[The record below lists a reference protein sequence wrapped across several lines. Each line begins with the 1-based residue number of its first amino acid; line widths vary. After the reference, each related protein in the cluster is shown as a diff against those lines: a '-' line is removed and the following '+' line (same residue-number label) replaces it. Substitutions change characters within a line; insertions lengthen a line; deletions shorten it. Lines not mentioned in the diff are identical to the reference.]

1 MTISEAKDILVNRIG
16 FRDDETVV
24 GFTLSAENLTTDSGR
39 VFQGEHSCVTLQNI
53 RDCQPIVNISES
65 KFNAYLQTLKE
76 QTVLQVLSDAFEKD
90 YIDDNLLTKYP
101 SAFDNAISLRM
112 VVVVAELIMTN
123 SRINKTQRFSEG
135 FVGKLNYDIYR
146 ESPNKFAIRGANYKY
161 SMGVATRYGFEIQ
174 SVQRRFGQQRNL
186 IKNITKGQVFGLLP
200 DDKYNLDEQYNRDY
214 KWN

>member
-1 MTISEAKDILVNRIG
+1 MTISEAKDLIINRIG
-16 FRDDETVV
+16 WRNDD
-24 GFTLSAENLTTDSGR
+24 TLGVFDLSSANSTSNSGR
-39 VFQGEHSCVTLQNI
+39 YFQSEHSCITLQNI
-53 RDCQPIVNISES
+53 RDCQPIVNISED
-65 KFNAYLQTLKE
+65 KFNSYLEVLRE
-76 QTVLQVLSDAFEKD
+76 QVVIQVLSDAFEKD
-90 YIDDNLLTKYP
+90 YINDDLLTAYP
-101 SAFDNAISLRM
+101 TAFDNAISLRM

-123 SRINKTQRFSEG
+123 GRLNKTQRFSEG

-186 IKNITKGQVFGLLP
+186 IKNITKGQHFGLLP
-200 DDKYNLDEQYNRDY
+200 EDKYNIDEQYDRDY